1 MVMQQGG
8 INDLV
13 NQKADAYRNNPQ
25 VLEKRYQQNQQLLD
39 LLALQKVKSDKEA
52 AARDMQLKMD
62 QNPNTIAQQREQEVL
77 AMTKDD
83 MAKQTSGILGQRQKQ
98 QQKNMQRTAKGQG
111 IPAAR
116 PPQMAAQGGIMRFK
130 EGGLSAVEERLKAKL
145 GDNFKEKLAAMTPEE
160 RKKTL
165 SLIDEGAGYLDQFT
179 GVLESTTIPSAVR
192 GIGNIASRIANSDV
206 ANILTGD
213 YTGTPDIASPPEDTA
228 KVSGYE
234 PSKEVKDMA
243 GLGVLK
249 PGEKMEPPVE
259 PPLKITPEPKTTS
272 EKQTDFLKEQ
282 GTPDITSVDK
292 TRVTT
297 ANQPVVDKATERM
310 STNIEQGAKDRR
322 TDSDSYMRRDEN
334 RAALDKEISGIEAF
348 RNRQL
353 DPEKLRREG
362 LRSVLTGIGQRGLVG
377 GAIGAAQADQQV
389 QGFERTMRQ
398 QALDNR
404 KEQIAQDIDVGKV
417 GQEVYNTV
425 YASLTASQD
434 NAMRVLTDIS
444 QADAE
449 AADREANR
457 LVDIHQAKINNQME
471 VFSTELEEKKLN
483 ILNSKSGTEAI
494 LALVQLEQDAQNGYR
509 EIANQLGELDEGR
522 ALYNKVQEDETFEL
536 DADEQVEYAKYAAFV
551 DKIVDGDKSIQDLI
565 TEIKSRTTGDTN
577 SATFGT

>member
-130 EGGLSAVEERLKAKL
+130 EGGLSAVEERLKATL

-165 SLIDEGAGYLDQFT
+165 SLIDEGAGYLDDIT
-179 GVLESTTIPSAVR
+179 GVLESTPIPSAVR

-228 KVSGYE
+228 RVSGYE

>member
-1 MVMQQGG
+1 
-8 INDLV
+8 
-13 NQKADAYRNNPQ
+13 
-25 VLEKRYQQNQQLLD
+25 
-39 LLALQKVKSDKEA
+39 
-52 AARDMQLKMD
+52 
-62 QNPNTIAQQREQEVL
+62 
-77 AMTKDD
+77 
-83 MAKQTSGILGQRQKQ
+83 
-98 QQKNMQRTAKGQG
+98 
-111 IPAAR
+111 
-116 PPQMAAQGGIMRFK
+116 
-130 EGGLSAVEERLKAKL
+130 
-145 GDNFKEKLAAMTPEE
+145 
-160 RKKTL
+160 
-165 SLIDEGAGYLDQFT
+165 
-179 GVLESTTIPSAVR
+179 
-192 GIGNIASRIANSDV
+192 
-206 ANILTGD
+206 
-213 YTGTPDIASPPEDTA
+213 
-228 KVSGYE
+228 
-234 PSKEVKDMA
+234 
-243 GLGVLK
+243 
-249 PGEKMEPPVE
+249 
-259 PPLKITPEPKTTS
+259 
-272 EKQTDFLKEQ
+272 
-282 GTPDITSVDK
+282 
-292 TRVTT
+292 
-297 ANQPVVDKATERM
+297 
-310 STNIEQGAKDRR
+310 
-322 TDSDSYMRRDEN
+322 
-334 RAALDKEISGIEAF
+334 
-348 RNRQL
+348 
-353 DPEKLRREG
+353 
-362 LRSVLTGIGQRGLVG
+362 
-377 GAIGAAQADQQV
+377 
-389 QGFERTMRQ
+389 MRQ

>member
-1 MVMQQGG
+1 MQQGG

-130 EGGLSAVEERLKAKL
+130 EGGLSAVEERLKATL

-179 GVLESTTIPSAVR
+179 DAIESTKIPSAVR

-206 ANILTGD
+206 ANIITGD
-213 YTGTPDIASPPEDTA
+213 YTGTPDIASPPEDIA
-228 KVSGYE
+228 RVSGYKAPE
-234 PSKEVKDMA
+234 EVKDMA
-243 GLGVLK
+243 GRGVLK

-259 PPLKITPEPKTTS
+259 PPLKITPESKTTS
-272 EKQTDFLKEQ
+272 ERQTDFLKEQ

-494 LALVQLEQDAQNGYR
+494 LALLQLEQDAQNEYR
-509 EIANQLGELDEGR
+509 EVANQLDELDEGR

-565 TEIKSRTTGDTN
+565 AEIKSRTTGDTN

>member
-1 MVMQQGG
+1 
-8 INDLV
+8 
-13 NQKADAYRNNPQ
+13 
-25 VLEKRYQQNQQLLD
+25 
-39 LLALQKVKSDKEA
+39 
-52 AARDMQLKMD
+52 
-62 QNPNTIAQQREQEVL
+62 
-77 AMTKDD
+77 

-130 EGGLSAVEERLKAKL
+130 EGGLSAVEERLKATL